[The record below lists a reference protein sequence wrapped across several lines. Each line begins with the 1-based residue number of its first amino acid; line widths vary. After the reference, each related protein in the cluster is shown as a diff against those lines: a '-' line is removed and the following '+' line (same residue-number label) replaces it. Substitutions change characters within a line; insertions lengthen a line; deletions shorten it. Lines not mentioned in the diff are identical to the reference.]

1 MFHPFPTAR
10 FWTRTRVWAIA
21 VATIAGL
28 GLAGLTG
35 QPASAQDAQPFAI
48 SLRNGVVSPTE
59 LEVPANATVRVT
71 VTNDGD
77 AAAEFESKPL
87 HIEKPLA
94 AGASVTVTLRN
105 LSPGSY
111 EFVDEFTEDRA
122 TAHGVIIAR

>member
-1 MFHPFPTAR
+1 MSRSIRFTRAGIVAAATLASLATLTPT
-10 FWTRTRVWAIA
+10 V
-21 VATIAGL
+21 G
-28 GLAGLTG
+28 
-35 QPASAQDAQPFAI
+35 AQEAQAFAI
-48 SLRNGVVSPTE
+48 SLKNGVVSPTE
-59 LEVPANATVRVT
+59 LVVPANTLVRLT

-94 AGASVTVTLRN
+94 AGASATLSLRN
-105 LSPGSY
+105 LVPGSY